1 MLKEF
6 IIFQILESWEW
17 NWMLLIQDFISP
29 LYILDSLR
37 KRKLLLLMMK
47 VPQLFVWT
55 IQRCFTCEKSIK
67 YWHWFVFSEKK
78 TSLNQVNKKNERD
91 LAPWLQEVVSI
102 YQFIKWNHFYQI
114 NLIKPNDSCPFLDI
128 TFGWMGGCNIINDS
142 LRNPHFLLGCGVS
155 TSNTFKDCC
164 IIFPFK
170 KIRINSEYI
179 FRIFFGQNFHP
190 PKKCA
195 KSLSLIFQPREKTF
209 AKKIVAVLF
218 L

>member
-1 MLKEF
+1 MPITKYNF
-6 IIFQILESWEW
+6 ICSKSSLSFKCLRLNAS
-17 NWMLLIQDFISP
+17 DPGFYFP

-114 NLIKPNDSCPFLDI
+114 NLIIPNDSCPFPII
-128 TFGWMGGCNIINDS
+128 TFGWVGA
-142 LRNPHFLLGCGVS
+142 
-155 TSNTFKDCC
+155 T
-164 IIFPFK
+164 
-170 KIRINSEYI
+170 
-179 FRIFFGQNFHP
+179 
-190 PKKCA
+190 
-195 KSLSLIFQPREKTF
+195 
-209 AKKIVAVLF
+209 
-218 L
+218 